1 MSEELKF
8 QKLAEVELV
17 EEVSGDAHP
26 LIEEDGKIK
35 RAKGGLG
42 GGYPLIE
49 LSTVVTMEEA
59 IALNDSDTERL
70 NSALAI
76 DSPLTLAIP
85 LKMDST
91 QISRA
96 LVLASKISASDT
108 NGNLTAMY
116 LISAGFVL
124 GVLYP
129 PHTAN
134 PSQESWIIQSF
145 MLG

>member
-49 LSTVVTMEEA
+49 LSTVVTMEEV

-85 LKMDST
+85 LKINST
-91 QISRA
+91 ISR
-96 LVLASKISASDT
+96 VLTSTSKVSVSDN
-108 NGNLTAMY
+108 NGNLTAIY
-116 LISAGFVL
+116 TISAGLIL
-124 GVLYP
+124 GIIYP
-129 PHTAN
+129 PYIMN
-134 PSQESWIIQSF
+134 PSQESWIIEFF
-145 MLG
+145 MLD